1 MCPVGLEST
10 ANGLRDRCDTDERN
24 TDVSPISVS
33 PKPILEIFTRCSTF
47 FMYGINDGKCSSSIS
62 GGMLQYRSVVAMLV
76 CPISSLIS
84 GIIAI
89 RLKSPDAAVSVAQAV
104 HRSFIKSTHHII
116 NKKRRY
122 LAGLNA
128 TYHVDGR

>member
-1 MCPVGLEST
+1 MPH
-10 ANGLRDRCDTDERN
+10 
-24 TDVSPISVS
+24 
-33 PKPILEIFTRCSTF
+33 
-47 FMYGINDGKCSSSIS
+47 
-62 GGMLQYRSVVAMLV
+62 
-76 CPISSLIS
+76 LIPDKRH
-84 GIIAI
+84 IAI